1 MNTQPNLDTTHLRYT
16 DWLIANLVLYSFFL
30 AVFTPLAAGA
40 ALVYEQQRVPQKLQ
54 AVLIIASLF
63 WVAGLRQFVRLDDI
77 LTLRYWLL
85 SVPLFPLGALTLRGI
100 RMFSNFSKPKSLQ
113 EHLLEEEKKLRQQDA
128 RLESQAEVRREA
140 NAGTHRLA
148 LGAVIKSDIFP
159 DHLGVSTSEGWLSF
173 QEQILDQHLF
183 LLGTTGAGKSETIK
197 RLIFEI
203 LKHTTRDVY
212 LVDGKGD
219 EGLAGD
225 IRALAHHFGR
235 GRAPV
240 FRLGFDTH
248 GAIYDGFRG
257 QKTDIYN
264 RLCALVGVAEVE
276 GGARYYADLNRDLLQ
291 LICYASIGVPRGFE
305 DVRLRLDKTWL
316 LEAYRDDPLERAT
329 IVQMEEKDIQ
339 GLARRIRPLEREFSP
354 IVGPDGFS
362 LENTSCAIF
371 SMRVQ
376 SVGDTSKRF
385 LDFLVEDIKDFV
397 GKRQKHPAVLVIDE
411 FGQFSNNNIISLL
424 TLARSSK
431 LGVILAT
438 QDTASLKDDAT
449 KRLVLANTRT
459 KILMASDFPEEV
471 GELAGTIYRI
481 ESSMQ
486 HEDGEITGTGSAR
499 VQHAFKVDMNEA
511 AKLKP
516 GEAFVIRQRHAAK
529 VMVRAIG
536 EVEPIEAQEPEVRTS
551 ISQTREQ
558 HTERKRPPRL

>member
-1 MNTQPNLDTTHLRYT
+1 MNSQPNLDTTHLKYT
-16 DWLIANLVLYSFFL
+16 DWLIANLILYGFFL
-30 AVFTPLAAGA
+30 AVFTPFAAMA
-40 ALVYEQQRVPQKLQ
+40 AFFYERQKVSHKIQ
-54 AVLIIASLF
+54 FVLIVASLF
-63 WVAGLRQFVRLDDI
+63 WVLKLIQIVSLADI
-77 LTLRYWLL
+77 LTLRYWLFSL
-85 SVPLFPLGALTLRGI
+85 PLFPIGALTLRGI
-100 RMFSNFSKPKSLQ
+100 RMFSNFAKPKTLQ
-113 EHLLEEEKKLRQQDA
+113 EHLIDEERKLRAQDE
-128 RLESQAEVRREA
+128 RLESQAEARRETQLR
-140 NAGTHRLA
+140 NELLN

-159 DHLGVSTSEGWLSF
+159 EHLGVSTREGWLSF
-173 QEQILDQHLF
+173 SESVLDQHLF

-203 LKHTTRDVY
+203 LKNTSRNVY

-219 EGLAGD
+219 EGLAND
-225 IRALAHHFGR
+225 VRALAHHFER

-248 GAIYDGFRG
+248 GAVYDGFRG
-257 QKTDIYN
+257 QKTDVYN

-291 LICYASIGVPRGFE
+291 LVCYAPAGVPRGFE
-305 DVRLRLDKTWL
+305 DVRQRLDKDWL
-316 LEAYRDDPLERAT
+316 LQAYRDDPLERAT
-329 IVQMEEKDIQ
+329 IAQMEDKDIQ

-354 IVGPDGFS
+354 IVGPEGFS
-362 LENTSCAIF
+362 LEDTSCAIF

-397 GKRQKHPAVLVIDE
+397 GKRQRHPAVLVIDE

-486 HEDGEITGTGSAR
+486 HADGEITGTGSAR

-536 EVEPIEAQEPEVRTS
+536 EVEPFEAQEPEIRQR
-551 ISQTREQ
+551 IKETREPSGS
-558 HTERKRPPRL
+558 HKRPPKL

>member
-1 MNTQPNLDTTHLRYT
+1 MNNQPALETTHLRYT
-16 DWLIANLVLYSFFL
+16 DWLIANLILYGFFL
-30 AVFTPLAAGA
+30 AIFTPFAAA
-40 ALVYEQQRVPQKLQ
+40 IAFIYEHQRVPQKIQ
-54 AVLIIASLF
+54 IVLTVVSLF
-63 WVAGLRQFVRLDDI
+63 WSLGLSQIVRLDDI
-77 LTLRYWLL
+77 LTVRYWLL
-85 SVPLFPLGALTLRGI
+85 SVPLFPVGALALRGV
-100 RMFSNFSKPKSLQ
+100 RMFSNFSKPKTLQ
-113 EHLLEEEKKLRQQDA
+113 EHLVDEEKKLRAQDA
-128 RLESQAEVRREA
+128 RLEGQAVARPEA
-140 NAGTHRLA
+140 NTGGERLG

-159 DHLGVSTSEGWLSF
+159 PHLGVNTKDGWLLLHESV
-173 QEQILDQHLF
+173 LDQHLF

-203 LKHTTRDVY
+203 LRHTSRNVY

-219 EGLAGD
+219 ESLAGD
-225 IRALAHHFGR
+225 VRALAHQFNR
-235 GRAPV
+235 GSAPV

-248 GAIYDGFRG
+248 GAVYDGFRG
-257 QKTDIYN
+257 QKTDVYN

-291 LICYASIGVPRGFE
+291 LICYAPAGVPRSFE
-305 DVRLRLDKTWL
+305 DIRQRLDKDWL
-316 LEAYRDDPLERAT
+316 LDAYRDDPLERAT
-329 IVQMEEKDIQ
+329 IVRMEEKDIQ

-362 LENTSCAIF
+362 LEGTSCAIF

-397 GKRQKHPAVLVIDE
+397 GKRQRHPAVLVIDE

-486 HEDGEITGTGSAR
+486 HADGEITGTGSAR

-536 EVEPIEAQEPEVRTS
+536 EVEPTESQEPEIRQR
-551 ISQTREQ
+551 IEETREPSGG
-558 HTERKRPPRL
+558 HKRPPKL

>member
-1 MNTQPNLDTTHLRYT
+1 MNNQPNLDTTHLRYA
-16 DWLIANLVLYSFFL
+16 DWLIANLILYGFFL
-30 AVFTPLAAGA
+30 VVFPPFAAIA
-40 ALVYEQQRVPQKLQ
+40 ALAYERAQASQRRQLL
-54 AVLIIASLF
+54 LIIASLF
-63 WVAGLRQFVRLDDI
+63 WLAKLSQIVRLSDI
-77 LTLRYWLL
+77 LTVRYWLL
-85 SVPLFPLGALTLRGI
+85 SVPLFPVGALALRGI
-100 RMFSNFSKPKSLQ
+100 RMFSNFSKPRTLQ
-113 EHLLEEEKKLRQQDA
+113 EHLLDEERKLRAQEA
-128 RLESQAEVRREA
+128 RLEGRAEA
-140 NAGTHRLA
+140 LA
-148 LGAVIKSDIFP
+148 QTSPQGNWLTLGAVIKSDIFP
-159 DHLGVSTSEGWLSF
+159 DHLGVGTSDGWLSF
-173 QEQILDQHLF
+173 DEQILDQHLF

-197 RLIFEI
+197 RLIFEVF
-203 LKHTTRDVY
+203 KNTGRNVY

-219 EGLAGD
+219 ETLAND
-225 IRALAHHFGR
+225 VRALAHQFGR
-235 GRAPV
+235 GSAPV

-257 QKTDIYN
+257 QKADIYN
-264 RLCALVGVAEVE
+264 RLCALVGVEEAE

-291 LICYASIGVPRGFE
+291 LICYAPTGVPRGFE
-305 DVRLRLDKTWL
+305 DVRDRLKKDWL
-316 LEAYRDDPLERAT
+316 LDAYKDDPIEREA
-329 IVQMEEKDIQ
+329 IAQLDEDDIQ
-339 GLARRIRPLEREFSP
+339 SLARRIRPLEREFSP

-362 LENTSCAIF
+362 LEDTTCAIF

-397 GKRQKHPAVLVIDE
+397 GKRQRSPAVLVIDE

-424 TLARSSK
+424 TLARSSR

-536 EVEPIEAQEPEVRTS
+536 EVAPFEAQEPQVRERTTQTS
-551 ISQTREQ
+551 EPRE
-558 HTERKRPPRL
+558 TKRRPPRL

>member
-1 MNTQPNLDTTHLRYT
+1 MNNQPNLDTTHLRYT
-16 DWLIANLVLYSFFL
+16 DWLIANLILYGFFL
-30 AVFTPLAAGA
+30 AVFSPLSCVAAIVYERQQVPRRLQGILIVA
-40 ALVYEQQRVPQKLQ
+40 AL
-54 AVLIIASLF
+54 F
-63 WVAGLRQFVRLDDI
+63 WLTGLSQIVRLSDI
-77 LTLRYWLL
+77 LTIRYWLL
-85 SVPLFPLGALTLRGI
+85 FVPLFPIGALSLKGI
-100 RMFSNFSKPKSLQ
+100 RMFSNFSKPRTLQ
-113 EHLLEEEKKLRQQDA
+113 EHLLEEEKKMRTQEA
-128 RLESQAEVRREA
+128 RLEGQAESRREA
-140 NAGTHRLA
+140 SSGDSLG

-159 DHLGVSTSEGWLSF
+159 AHLGVSTRNGWLTF
-173 QEQILDQHLF
+173 DEHVLDQHLF
-183 LLGTTGAGKSETIK
+183 LLGTTGAGKSESIK

-203 LKHTTRDVY
+203 LKNTQRNVY

-219 EGLAGD
+219 ETLASD
-225 IRALAHHFGR
+225 VRALAHQFDR

-248 GAIYDGFRG
+248 GAVYDGFRG
-257 QKTDIYN
+257 QKTDVYN
-264 RLCALVGVAEVE
+264 RLCALVGVADVE

-291 LICYASIGVPRGFE
+291 LICYAPIGVPRGFE
-305 DVRLRLDKTWL
+305 DIRDRLKKTWL
-316 LEAYRDDPLERAT
+316 LDAYKDDPIERET
-329 IVQMEEKDIQ
+329 IAQLDEEDIQ
-339 GLARRIRPLEREFSP
+339 SLARRIRPLEREFSP
-354 IVGPDGFS
+354 IVGPDGFA
-362 LENTSCAIF
+362 LEDTSCAIF

-397 GKRQKHPAVLVIDE
+397 GKRQRSPAVLVIDE

-536 EVEPIEAQEPEVRTS
+536 EIAPFEAQEPQIRQRAT
-551 ISQTREQ
+551 QAPQPRDG
-558 HTERKRPPRL
+558 RRRPPKL

>member
-1 MNTQPNLDTTHLRYT
+1 MNNQPNLDTTHLRYA
-16 DWLIANLVLYSFFL
+16 DWLIANLILYGFFL
-30 AVFTPLAAGA
+30 AVFSPFTSIAIFAYERRQVSQRLQ
-40 ALVYEQQRVPQKLQ
+40 LVL
-54 AVLIIASLF
+54 LIASLVWF
-63 WVAGLRQFVRLDDI
+63 LGLSQFVRLSDI
-77 LTLRYWLL
+77 LTIRYWLL
-85 SVPLFPLGALTLRGI
+85 SVPLFPVGALTLRGI
-100 RMFSNFSKPKSLQ
+100 RMFSNFSKPRTLQ
-113 EHLLEEEKKLRQQDA
+113 EHLLDEERKLRQQEA
-128 RLESQAEVRREA
+128 RLEGRAVALSEV
-140 NAGTHRLA
+140 NPQGGWLN

-159 DHLGVSTSEGWLSF
+159 EHLGVNTKDGWLSF
-173 QEQILDQHLF
+173 HEQVLDQHIF
-183 LLGTTGAGKSETIK
+183 LLGTTGAGKSESIK

-203 LKHTTRDVY
+203 LKNTQRNVY

-219 EGLAGD
+219 ETLASD
-225 IRALAHHFGR
+225 VRALAHQFER

-257 QKTDIYN
+257 QKTDVYN
-264 RLCALVGVAEVE
+264 RLCALVGVEEAE

-291 LICYASIGVPRGFE
+291 LICYAPVGVPRGFE
-305 DVRLRLDKTWL
+305 DVRDRLKKTWL
-316 LEAYRDDPLERAT
+316 LDAYKDDPIERETIAQLE
-329 IVQMEEKDIQ
+329 EEDIQ
-339 GLARRIRPLEREFSP
+339 SLARRIRPLEREFSP
-354 IVGPDGFS
+354 IVGPDGFA
-362 LENTSCAIF
+362 LEDTSCAIF

-397 GKRQKHPAVLVIDE
+397 GKRQRRPAVLVIDE

-536 EVEPIEAQEPEVRTS
+536 EVEHIANQEPEVRQRATRS
-551 ISQTREQ
+551 SEEQTGR
-558 HTERKRPPRL
+558 RRPPRL

>member
-1 MNTQPNLDTTHLRYT
+1 MNNQPNLDTTHLRYT
-16 DWLIANLVLYSFFL
+16 DWLIANLILYGFFFAL
-30 AVFTPLAAGA
+30 FTPLAAA
-40 ALVYEQQRVPQKLQ
+40 IAYLYEQRRVSEKLQ
-54 AVLIIASLF
+54 AVLVFASLF
-63 WVAGLRQFVRLDDI
+63 WVLGLSQIVRLEDI
-77 LTLRYWLL
+77 LSIRYWFL
-85 SVPLFPLGALTLRGI
+85 SVPLFPIGALTLRGI
-100 RMFSNFSKPKSLQ
+100 RMFSNFSKPKTLQ
-113 EHLLEEEKKLRQQDA
+113 EHLLDEERKLRAQDE
-128 RLESQAEVRREA
+128 RLESQAESRRHDHLRS
-140 NAGTHRLA
+140 NLLT

-159 DHLGVSTSEGWLSF
+159 PHLGVSTKDGWLSF
-173 QEQILDQHLF
+173 SESVLDQHLF

-203 LKHTTRDVY
+203 LRNTSRNIY

-225 IRALAHHFGR
+225 VRALAHHFER

-248 GAIYDGFRG
+248 GAVYDGFRG
-257 QKTDIYN
+257 QKTDVYN

-291 LICYASIGVPRGFE
+291 LICYAPIGVPRSFE

-316 LEAYRDDPLERAT
+316 LDAYRDDSLERAA
-329 IVQMEEKDIQ
+329 IAQMEEKDIQ

-362 LENTSCAIF
+362 LEDTNCAIF

-397 GKRQKHPAVLVIDE
+397 GKRQKHPSVLVIDE

-486 HEDGEITGTGSAR
+486 HADGEITGTGSAR

-536 EVEPIEAQEPEVRTS
+536 EVEPFEAQEPEIRQR
-551 ISQTREQ
+551 IEETRQPREG
-558 HTERKRPPRL
+558 HKRPPKL

>member
-1 MNTQPNLDTTHLRYT
+1 MNNQPALDTTHLRYT
-16 DWLIANLVLYSFFL
+16 DWLIANLILYGFFL
-30 AVFTPLAAGA
+30 AVFSPFA
-40 ALVYEQQRVPQKLQ
+40 ALVAYVYESRQVSKHIQI
-54 AVLIIASLF
+54 ALIVVSFIWFVSLSRI
-63 WVAGLRQFVRLDDI
+63 VSLTDI
-77 LTLRYWLL
+77 LTIRYWFL
-85 SVPLFPLGALTLRGI
+85 SVPLFPIGALTLRGI
-100 RMFSNFSKPKSLQ
+100 RMFSNFSKPKTLQ
-113 EHLLEEEKKLRQQDA
+113 EHLIDEERKLRAQDE
-128 RLESQAEVRREA
+128 RLESQAQARREGQLR
-140 NAGTHRLA
+140 NELLT

-159 DHLGVSTSEGWLSF
+159 EHLGVSTREGWLSF
-173 QEQILDQHLF
+173 GESVLDQHLF

-203 LKHTTRDVY
+203 LKNTSRNVY

-219 EGLAGD
+219 EGLALD
-225 IRALAHHFGR
+225 VRSLAHHFGR
-235 GRAPV
+235 GSAPV

-248 GAIYDGFRG
+248 GAVYDGFRG
-257 QKTDIYN
+257 QRADVYN

-291 LICYASIGVPRGFE
+291 LVCYAPAGVPRGFE
-305 DVRLRLDKTWL
+305 EVRHRLDKDWL
-316 LEAYRDDPLERAT
+316 LEAYRDDPEERAA
-329 IVQMEEKDIQ
+329 IAGMEEKDIQ

-362 LENTSCAIF
+362 LEDTSCAIF

-397 GKRQKHPAVLVIDE
+397 GKRQKQPAVLVIDE

-486 HEDGEITGTGSAR
+486 HSDGEITGTGSAR

-536 EVEPIEAQEPEVRTS
+536 EVEPFEAQEPEIRQRIVE
-551 ISQTREQ
+551 TREPSVG
-558 HTERKRPPRL
+558 HKRPPKL

>member
-1 MNTQPNLDTTHLRYT
+1 MNNQPALETTHIRYT
-16 DWLIANLVLYSFFL
+16 DWLIANLILYGFFL
-30 AVFTPLAAGA
+30 AIFTPFAAA
-40 ALVYEQQRVPQKLQ
+40 IAFIYEHQRVPQKIQ
-54 AVLIIASLF
+54 IVLTVFSLF
-63 WVAGLRQFVRLDDI
+63 WSLRLSQIVRLDDI
-77 LTLRYWLL
+77 LTIRYWLL
-85 SVPLFPLGALTLRGI
+85 SVPLFPVGALALRGV
-100 RMFSNFSKPKSLQ
+100 RMFSNFSKPKTLQ
-113 EHLLEEEKKLRQQDA
+113 EHLADEEKKLHQQDA
-128 RLESQAEVRREA
+128 RLESQAVTRAENQHES
-140 NAGTHRLA
+140 NLLG

-159 DHLGVSTSEGWLSF
+159 PHLGVDASGGWLALG
-173 QEQILDQHLF
+173 EHVLDQHLF

-203 LKHTTRDVY
+203 LKHTNRSVY

-219 EGLAGD
+219 EGLAND
-225 IRALAHHFGR
+225 VRSLAHHFGR
-235 GRAPV
+235 GSAPV

-248 GAIYDGFRG
+248 GAVYDGFRG

-264 RLCALVGVAEVE
+264 RLCALVGVADVE

-291 LICYASIGVPRGFE
+291 LICYAPAGTPRSFE
-305 DVRLRLDKTWL
+305 DIRLRLDKTWL
-316 LEAYRDDPLERAT
+316 LDAYRDDPLERAT
-329 IVQMEEKDIQ
+329 IDQMEEKDIQ

-354 IVGPDGFS
+354 IVGPEGFN
-362 LENTSCAIF
+362 LEDTDCAIF

-397 GKRQKHPAVLVIDE
+397 GKRQKRPSVLVIDE

-486 HEDGEITGTGSAR
+486 HADGEITGTGSAR

-536 EVEPIEAQEPEVRTS
+536 EIEPVESQEPEIRRGS
-551 ISQTREQ
+551 EENIEPRQSS
-558 HTERKRPPRL
+558 KRPPKL

>member
-1 MNTQPNLDTTHLRYT
+1 MNSQPNLDTTHLRYT
-16 DWLIANLVLYSFFL
+16 DWLIANLILYSFFL
-30 AVFTPLAAGA
+30 AVFTPLTAVA
-40 ALVYEQQRVPQKLQ
+40 ALIYEQRPVPPKIKT
-54 AVLIIASLF
+54 ALIVASLF
-63 WVAGLRQFVRLDDI
+63 WVLGLRQIVRLDDI
-77 LTLRYWLL
+77 LTVRYWLL
-85 SVPLFPLGALTLRGI
+85 CVPLFPLGALTLKGI

-128 RLESQAEVRREA
+128 RLEGQAETRREA
-140 NAGTHRLA
+140 NPGADRLA

-159 DHLGVSTSEGWLSF
+159 DHLGVSTRDGWLAFAES
-173 QEQILDQHLF
+173 ILDQHLF

-203 LKHTTRDVY
+203 FKNTSRNVY

-225 IRALAHHFGR
+225 IRSLAHHFGR

-248 GAIYDGFRG
+248 GAVYDGFRG
-257 QKTDIYN
+257 QKTDVYN

-291 LICYASIGVPRGFE
+291 LVCYAPVGVPRGFE
-305 DVRLRLDKTWL
+305 DVRIRLKKTWL
-316 LEAYRDDPLERAT
+316 LDAYKDDPLERET
-329 IVQMEEKDIQ
+329 IALLDEEDIQ
-339 GLARRIRPLEREFSP
+339 SLARRIRPLEREFSP
-354 IVGPDGFS
+354 IVGPEGFS

-529 VMVRAIG
+529 VMVRAIE
-536 EVEPIEAQEPEVRTS
+536 EVEPIAAQEPEVRRRVEA
-551 ISQTREQ
+551 IREPSAR
-558 HTERKRPPRL
+558 HKRPPRL